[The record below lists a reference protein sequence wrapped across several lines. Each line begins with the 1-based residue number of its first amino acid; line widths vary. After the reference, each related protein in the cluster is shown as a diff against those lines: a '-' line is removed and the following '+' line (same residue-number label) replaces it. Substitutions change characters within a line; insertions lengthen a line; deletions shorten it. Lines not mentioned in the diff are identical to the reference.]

1 MAQEQGAEQD
11 GQGLSLN
18 VLLANTLA
26 NLEQKRVDF
35 PSLIAVL
42 SLFNLFS
49 VLNNPAQGQMPKAGP
64 GMSGAA
70 DLVGMLA
77 GMLGGGSPGAEPL
90 SGLLQRQGRNLNPQ
104 MLMSLL
110 SLLSEARPSIPAAG
124 AVESSQPVPPERRAG
139 RGLL

>member
-1 MAQEQGAEQD
+1 MAQEQGAEQE

-49 VLNNPAQGQMPKAGP
+49 VLNNNVQGQMPKAGP
-64 GMSGAA
+64 GVGGAA
-70 DLVGMLA
+70 DLIGMLA
-77 GMLGGGSPGAEPL
+77 GMLGGGASGADPL
-90 SGLLQRQGRNLNPQ
+90 SGLLQKQGRNLSPQ
-104 MLMSLL
+104 MLMSLM
-110 SLLSEARPSIPAAG
+110 SLLSEARSNTPAVG
-124 AVESSQPVPPERRAG
+124 AIESSQPAPPERRAG

>member
-49 VLNNPAQGQMPKAGP
+49 VLNNPAQGQRPRP
-64 GMSGAA
+64 GR
-70 DLVGMLA
+70 
-77 GMLGGGSPGAEPL
+77 E
-90 SGLLQRQGRNLNPQ
+90 
-104 MLMSLL
+104 
-110 SLLSEARPSIPAAG
+110 
-124 AVESSQPVPPERRAG
+124 
-139 RGLL
+139 

>member
-1 MAQEQGAEQD
+1 MAQEQGAEQE

-49 VLNNPAQGQMPKAGP
+49 VLNNPIQGQMPKAGP
-64 GMSGAA
+64 GWCGAA
-70 DLVGMLA
+70 DLIGMLT
-77 GMLGGGSPGAEPL
+77 GMLGGGRPRADPL
-90 SGLLQRQGRNLNPQ
+90 GGRTCCR
-104 MLMSLL
+104 S
-110 SLLSEARPSIPAAG
+110 R
-124 AVESSQPVPPERRAG
+124 VKT
-139 RGLL
+139 